1 MGIWNEVEQLEL
13 HFSADA
19 KRKSEQL
26 AKLKTKYII
35 IYGYGAVGIGAE
47 KVCSNLGLKVE
58 AVCDKNKIGSSSLSG
73 KIETIEDAVM
83 RLKDVVVLVC
93 VRGMY
98 EQIKEEY
105 KELISEEDF
114 VDGDDFYLN
123 TPTFFSLEEHNPYVK
138 KLEMYRSSTEMVFY
152 AI

>member
-1 MGIWNEVEQLEL
+1 MGIWNVVEQLEL

-26 AKLKTKYII
+26 AKLKTKCII
-35 IYGYGAVGIGAE
+35 IYGYGAE
-47 KVCSNLGLKVE
+47 KLCSNLGLKVD

-105 KELISEEDF
+105 KELISEDDF
-114 VDGDDFYLN
+114 VDGDDFYHN
-123 TPTFFSLEEHNPYVK
+123 TPTFFSLEKHNPYVK